1 MEDFPMTE
9 KTTLSRRALVA
20 GSAML
25 AAGPALAATPVGPT
39 PIARLWS
46 EAQAL
51 ASKLASHRGAITAAA
66 TRSGTSTP
74 GWMRL
79 GGEANAIAE
88 QRYGKLVAILQET
101 PKNPG
106 DLAIIAKVSQDSD
119 IQMGARLWASEKL
132 AAATLAL
139 VA

>member
-1 MEDFPMTE
+1 MTE

-39 PIARLWS
+39 PIARLWT
-46 EAQAL
+46 EAQNL
-51 ASKLASHRGAITAAA
+51 ASQLSAHRGAITAAA
-66 TRSGTSTP
+66 SRTGATTP

-79 GGEANAIAE
+79 GGEANAMAE
-88 QRYGKLVAILQET
+88 ARYGKLVAILKET
-101 PKNPG
+101 PKNQG
-106 DLAIIAKVSQDSD
+106 DLAIIAKVSQDQD

-132 AAATLAL
+132 ASATLAL
-139 VA
+139 AS

>member
-1 MEDFPMTE
+1 MTE
-9 KTTLSRRALVA
+9 KTKLSRRALVA

-25 AAGPALAATPVGPT
+25 AAGPALAVTPVGPT

-46 EAQAL
+46 EAQSL
-51 ASKLASHRGAITAAA
+51 ASKLSAHRGAITAAA
-66 TRSGTSTP
+66 ARTGTSTP
-74 GWMRL
+74 GWMRM

-88 QRYGKLVAILQET
+88 QRYGKLVEILKET
-101 PKNPG
+101 PKNQG

-132 AAATLAL
+132 ASATLAL
-139 VA
+139 HS